1 MLPVSCFINAR
12 YAPAEDMLSIDATKT
27 LPAKT
32 WREEPLRKTIA
43 AAPDSNP
50 KVPPAIWTGNKGD
63 MVQPPSFSESQ
74 IPQPWLVPSISP
86 HSRPQR
92 AATQSK
98 PLHRGCPVLDCRGQ
112 ETSRAAVKE
121 TSASSNPQASS
132 ARPGFEAERS
142 TSK

>member
-50 KVPPAIWTGNKGD
+50 KVPPAIWTGNNGD
-63 MVQPPSFSESQ
+63 MLSTPSLVTSESHCVS
-74 IPQPWLVPSISP
+74 PFLPSLHIHARNEQP
-86 HSRPQR
+86 HS
-92 AATQSK
+92 QS
-98 PLHRGCPVLDCRGQ
+98 PFTEDARCQIVG
-112 ETSRAAVKE
+112 VKKLRE
-121 TSASSNPQASS
+121 L
-132 ARPGFEAERS
+132 R
-142 TSK
+142 